1 MIVSDGISSYN
12 QLQIQLFSELAIA
25 APSGFFLLFLSRN
38 EEEKSFTE
46 SNRLGKLLF
55 YHERR
60 LLGQTAIRSL
70 IFWIHPAHN
79 YRRSF
84 LSHTGSVGIST
95 DSQYV
100 Y

>member
-46 SNRLGKLLF
+46 SNRL
-55 YHERR
+55 R
-60 LLGQTAIRSL
+60 
-70 IFWIHPAHN
+70 
-79 YRRSF
+79 
-84 LSHTGSVGIST
+84 LSHSLFATEI
-95 DSQYV
+95 
-100 Y
+100 